1 MDEDS
6 TKNLPVDRSLL
17 EMILARL
24 DAIETKVAKMDTI
37 ETRLDSIETRLTTIE
52 EQNERRAIETKPIWE
67 RALSESL
74 EVKEESLEIKEKV
87 IETNERVGK
96 IERQMT
102 VLSKDVIE
110 VRAEQFRL
118 DNRIDKMES
127 EPS

>member
-6 TKNLPVDRSLL
+6 TKNLPIDRSLA

-24 DAIETKVAKMDTI
+24 DSIETKIDSMDA
-37 ETRLDSIETRLTTIE
+37 RLTKIE
-52 EQNERRAIETKPIWE
+52 EQNERRAIETKPIRE
-67 RALSESL
+67 RALSEIM
-74 EVKEESLEIKEKV
+74 EIKEKV
-87 IETNERVGK
+87 IEVNERVGK

-127 EPS
+127 NPS